1 MSEAQVLG
9 AGVRAAV
16 ADGGTLLM
24 AMPGDG
30 AGTGLVLVARDPG
43 GAERWRRAIE
53 APARGDAPP
62 LLAVEGGDAL
72 VWGEGRHTT
81 WLDRTGEVVASF
93 PVGDRAALL
102 GRGAVWRIVASEGS
116 DVLERH
122 RITERGVAQD
132 VMPLTL
138 GRPAGQVALARAA
151 ADGTWAYATARSPGL
166 LGGKGAMLLA
176 HAEWP
181 LPPALTV
188 GARNL
193 PLRMVVV
200 DETVFT
206 SEPRGLTRDG
216 RRYQRGRWFLFPG
229 PAGLA
234 AVGPQGPATI
244 EAEGAPV
251 PLEVEA
257 AEAMADADSVRHSGG
272 LVWWE
277 GCAWDA
283 AGDPVCGLVPAE
295 GERPL
300 WCDGHSVVLWRA
312 DDTVVR
318 RPLAPDE
325 RVG

>member
-132 VMPLTL
+132 
-138 GRPAGQVALARAA
+138 
-151 ADGTWAYATARSPGL
+151 
-166 LGGKGAMLLA
+166 
-176 HAEWP
+176 
-181 LPPALTV
+181 
-188 GARNL
+188 
-193 PLRMVVV
+193 
-200 DETVFT
+200 
-206 SEPRGLTRDG
+206 
-216 RRYQRGRWFLFPG
+216 
-229 PAGLA
+229 
-234 AVGPQGPATI
+234 
-244 EAEGAPV
+244 
-251 PLEVEA
+251 
-257 AEAMADADSVRHSGG
+257 
-272 LVWWE
+272 
-277 GCAWDA
+277 
-283 AGDPVCGLVPAE
+283 
-295 GERPL
+295 
-300 WCDGHSVVLWRA
+300 
-312 DDTVVR
+312 
-318 RPLAPDE
+318 
-325 RVG
+325 